1 MSERMTERLAEAP
14 AIGLPANAPARPS
27 APPAYP
33 AVHDVPPQRQAAT
46 LNELELQKMEDDL
59 VAARD
64 RQQASVA
71 PVRAAPA
78 RPAPART

>member
-1 MSERMTERLAEAP
+1 
-14 AIGLPANAPARPS
+14 
-27 APPAYP
+27 
-33 AVHDVPPQRQAAT
+33 VPPQRQAAT

-78 RPAPART
+78 RPAPARTTARRPPPAQAPAQSAAPRPTPAAIPVSSSQSIY